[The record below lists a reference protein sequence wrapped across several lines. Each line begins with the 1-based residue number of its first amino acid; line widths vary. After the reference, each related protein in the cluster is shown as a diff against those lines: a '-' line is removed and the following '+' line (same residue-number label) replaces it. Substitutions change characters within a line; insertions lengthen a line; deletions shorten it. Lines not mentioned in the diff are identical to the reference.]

1 MYQPLYWHIVGN
13 LKTNHADL
21 QIEIDE
27 IVQDSFLLLWTKRKT
42 LENHPNIKAWLYIT
56 SDNKLKDAVKASRI
70 RRMRHAFSLNYTSD
84 AGEIL
89 DSFVIQSLNNP
100 PSIED
105 QAALI
110 MEIVGDET
118 YVILRDYYDKNISN
132 EDLAKRYSLSRNA
145 LKMRIARLL
154 KHIRDN
160 FH

>member
-1 MYQPLYWHIVGN
+1 
-13 LKTNHADL
+13 
-21 QIEIDE
+21 
-27 IVQDSFLLLWTKRKT
+27 
-42 LENHPNIKAWLYIT
+42 
-56 SDNKLKDAVKASRI
+56 
-70 RRMRHAFSLNYTSD
+70 
-84 AGEIL
+84 
-89 DSFVIQSLNNP
+89 
-100 PSIED
+100 
-105 QAALI
+105 